1 MLIKSIN
8 PATGFES
15 YSFNSISSEELFEE
29 INISGRTFDVWSRS
43 SFEERSELAYRV
55 AQILEKKKVHLA
67 RLMAEEMGKIYSSG
81 IAEIEKCARL
91 CQFYAEH
98 AEGMLQDEEIA
109 TEAKKSYVTYKPL
122 GVILA
127 VMPWNFPFWQ
137 VIRCAIPAIMAGN
150 TVVLKHSSLVPACAV
165 EIEKIF
171 READA
176 PAGVF
181 KTLMIPSAQ
190 VEECIAHPYVTA
202 VSFTGSTEAG
212 RKVAALAG
220 QYLKKS
226 VLELGGS
233 DPYIILNDA
242 DIPLAVKECVNSR
255 ILNTGQSC
263 ISAKRF
269 IIVKEVY
276 DTFQKK
282 FIEEMGKLI
291 MGFPMAEPTHL
302 GPMAS
307 LELRDEL
314 HQQVLKSV
322 SMGAKI
328 ELGGFKPA
336 NSGAFYPP
344 TVLSNV
350 QPGMPAFDEELF
362 GPVAA
367 LVKAEDE
374 VDAIMLANDS
384 SFGLGAAIFSRDIE
398 YAERVANGLIDAGS
412 VFVNEMVKS
421 DPRLPFG
428 GIKMSGYGREM
439 SKAGIR
445 EFCNVKTIYVA

>member
-15 YSFNSISSEELFEE
+15 YSFNTVNSEELNEL
-29 INISGRTFDVWSRS
+29 INISGRTFEVWSRS
-43 SFEERSELAYRV
+43 GFEERGELVYRI
-55 AQILEKKKVHLA
+55 AQILEKKKIHLA
-67 RLMAEEMGKIYSSG
+67 RLMAEEMGKLYSSG

-91 CQFYAEH
+91 CHYYAEH
-98 AEGMLQDEEIA
+98 AEEMLQDESIS
-109 TEAKKSYVTYKPL
+109 TEAKKSYISYKPL
-122 GVILA
+122 GVVLVI
-127 VMPWNFPFWQ
+127 MPWNFPFWQ

-171 READA
+171 KEADA

-181 KTLMIPSAQ
+181 KTLLIHNTQ
-190 VEECIAHPYVTA
+190 VEDCVAHPYISA
-202 VSFTGSTEAG
+202 VSFTGSTDAG
-212 RKVAALAG
+212 REIAALAG

-242 DIPLAVKECVNSR
+242 DIPHAVKECVQSR

-269 IIVKEVY
+269 IIEKGIY
-276 DTFQKK
+276 DIFQKK
-282 FIEEMGKLI
+282 FIEEMSKLI

-307 LELRDEL
+307 LELRDQL
-314 HQQVLKSV
+314 HQQVMKSV
-322 SMGAKI
+322 SLGAKI
-328 ELGGFKPA
+328 ELGGFKPP

-344 TVLSNV
+344 TILSNV

-384 SFGLGAAIFSRDIE
+384 SFGLGAAIFSRDLE
-398 YAERVANGLIDAGS
+398 YAEKVANGLIDAGV

-439 SKAGIR
+439 SKIGIR
-445 EFCNVKTIYVA
+445 EFCNVKTIYIA